1 MQKMHFSLIETYNK
15 MEDRFELGD
24 GTREIFP
31 QVYLVGSIG
40 KYNDFETIPE
50 IFYIERDDHIIKDQM
65 DDEQLLVIEEGDG
78 LAIFSGCSHKG
89 IINCIEHVK
98 TQFPGREIHT
108 LVAGMHLMGASQDVL
123 DRTVKYLAKSNID
136 RIIPLHCTGLVP
148 VGLLRQALGDRC
160 QIFTTG
166 DKVII

>member
-1 MQKMHFSLIETYNK
+1 MQKCISRLLKHTTKWRIGLNW
-15 MEDRFELGD
+15 GD

-166 DKVII
+166 DRL